1 MLKTKTEMRTEI
13 YFAHKV
19 LILTDSPVEITEY
32 YRMPSSELSRANV
45 LKIFETTNTIVVI
58 DSMIE
63 PYIERFVSEFKY
75 VEAAGGLVENE
86 KGETLMIYC
95 YRHWDLPKGHI
106 DEGESAEVCA
116 VREVAEE
123 TGVEGAKIVR
133 FLCNTL
139 HTYNVYGEW
148 ELKQTSW
155 YLLSAKSCPT
165 KPQKEEDIAIA
176 KWCSKEELEENL
188 HATYPTIQNVFATRK
203 AIKNE

>member
-1 MLKTKTEMRTEI
+1 MRTEI

-19 LILTDSPVEITEY
+19 LILTDTHIESDDY

-45 LKIFETTNTIVVI
+45 LKIFETTNTIVVL

-63 PYIERFVSEFKY
+63 LYKERFMAEFKY

-106 DEGESAEVCA
+106 DEGERAEECA

-139 HTYNVYGEW
+139 HAYGVYGEW

-155 YLLSAKSCPT
+155 YLCTAESCPT
-165 KPQKEEDIAIA
+165 KPQKEEDIATA
-176 KWCSKEELEENL
+176 KWCSPEEVEENL
-188 HATYPTIQNVFATRK
+188 RATYPTIRNVFA
-203 AIKNE
+203 AKNSNC

>member
-1 MLKTKTEMRTEI
+1 MKTEI
-13 YFAHKV
+13 FFADKT
-19 LILTDSPVEITEY
+19 LILTDTPTSMEGAV
-32 YRMPSSELSRANV
+32 RLPSSELSKANV
-45 LKIFETTNTIVVI
+45 LKIFETADTIVVQ

-63 PYIERFVSEFKY
+63 AYIEQFVREFKW

-106 DEGESAEVCA
+106 DPGEDADTTA

-139 HTYNVYGEW
+139 HAYNVYGAW

-155 YLLSAKSCPT
+155 YLCSAENCPT
-165 KPQKEEDIAIA
+165 KPQKEEDIAVA
-176 KWCSKEELEENL
+176 KWCSAEEVEENL
-188 HATYPTIQNVFATRK
+188 RHSYPSIRNVFATRR
-203 AIKNE
+203 ALKNE

>member
-1 MLKTKTEMRTEI
+1 MRADI

-19 LILTDSPVEITEY
+19 LILTDSPVVVEGA

-45 LKIFETTNTIVVI
+45 LKIFETTNTILVI
-58 DSMIE
+58 DKMIE
-63 PYIERFVSEFKY
+63 CYFDSFKREFKY

-106 DEGESAEVCA
+106 DAGETADVCA

-133 FLCNTL
+133 FLCNTF
-139 HTYNVYGEW
+139 HTYSVYGVW
-148 ELKQTSW
+148 ELKRTSW
-155 YLLSAKSCPT
+155 YHLTAQSCET
-165 KPQKEEDIAIA
+165 KPQKEEDIAVA
-176 KWCSKEELEENL
+176 KWCSAEELEENL
-188 HATYPTIQNVFATRK
+188 RSTYPTIRNVFAE
-203 AIKNE
+203 KNR

>member
-1 MLKTKTEMRTEI
+1 MRTEI

-19 LILTDSPVEITEY
+19 LILTDTPVEIDDY

-45 LKIFETTNTIVVI
+45 LKIFETANTIVVI

-63 PYIERFVSEFKY
+63 FFIEQFFSEFKY

-106 DEGESAEVCA
+106 DEGESADECA
-116 VREVAEE
+116 VREIAEE

-139 HTYNVYGEW
+139 HAYGVYGVW

-155 YLLSAKSCPT
+155 YLCEAPSCPT
-165 KPQKEEDIAIA
+165 KPQKEEDIAAA
-176 KWCSKEELEENL
+176 KWCTAEEVEENL
-188 HATYPTIQNVFATRK
+188 RQSYPTIRNVFA
-203 AIKNE
+203 AKNGAEN

>member
-1 MLKTKTEMRTEI
+1 MRTEI

-19 LILTDSPVEITEY
+19 LILTDSPVEISDY

-45 LKIFETTNTIVVI
+45 LKIFETTNTIVVL

-63 PYIERFVSEFKY
+63 PYIEQFISEFKW

-106 DEGESAEVCA
+106 DEGESADVCA

-123 TGVEGAKIVR
+123 TGVAGAKIVR
-133 FLCNTL
+133 FLCNTI
-139 HTYNVYGEW
+139 HAYGVYGVW
-148 ELKQTSW
+148 ELKRTSW
-155 YLLSAKSCPT
+155 FHLTAESCPT

-176 KWCSKEELEENL
+176 KWCTPEELEENL
-188 HATYPTIQNVFATRK
+188 RSTYPTIRNVFA
-203 AIKNE
+203 AKNR

>member
-1 MLKTKTEMRTEI
+1 MKTEI
-13 YFAHKV
+13 FFADKT
-19 LILTDSPVEITEY
+19 LILTDTPTSMEGAV
-32 YRMPSSELSRANV
+32 RLPSSELSKANV
-45 LKIFETTNTIVVI
+45 LKIFETADTIVVQ

-63 PYIERFVSEFKY
+63 AYIEQFVSEFKW

-106 DEGESAEVCA
+106 DPGEDADTTA

-139 HTYNVYGEW
+139 HAYNVYGAW

-155 YLLSAKSCPT
+155 YLCSAENCQT
-165 KPQKEEDIAIA
+165 KPQKEEDIAVA
-176 KWCSKEELEENL
+176 KWCSAEEVEENL
-188 HATYPTIQNVFATRK
+188 RHSYPSIRNVFATRR
-203 AIKNE
+203 ALKNE

>member
-1 MLKTKTEMRTEI
+1 MRTEI

-19 LILTDSPVEITEY
+19 LILTDTHIESDDY

-45 LKIFETTNTIVVI
+45 LKIFEITNTIVVL

-63 PYIERFVSEFKY
+63 LYKERFMAEFKY

-106 DEGESAEVCA
+106 DEGERAEECA

-139 HTYNVYGEW
+139 HAYGVYGEW

-155 YLLSAKSCPT
+155 YLCTAESCPT
-165 KPQKEEDIAIA
+165 KPQKEEDIATA
-176 KWCSKEELEENL
+176 KWCSPEEVEENL
-188 HATYPTIQNVFATRK
+188 RATYPTIRNVFA
-203 AIKNE
+203 AKNSDC